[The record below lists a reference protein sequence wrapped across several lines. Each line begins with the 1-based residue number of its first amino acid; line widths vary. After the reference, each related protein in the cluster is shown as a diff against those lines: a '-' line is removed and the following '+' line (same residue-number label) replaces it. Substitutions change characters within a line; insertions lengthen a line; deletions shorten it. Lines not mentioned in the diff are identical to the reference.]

1 MDQWAATVLVA
12 IITGVF
18 SIVTIIVQKK
28 QDKTIKRIDE
38 QSKIAQKEKELKE
51 SVNEKR
57 RQLGII
63 ANDMMILVLNT
74 NLMII
79 ESADIDDNIRRE
91 VNDMRRK
98 SQDLFDKYDKLREE
112 LDDIIK
118 TRNVVEN
125 LNDNLNSR
133 K

>member
-1 MDQWAATVLVA
+1 
-12 IITGVF
+12 
-18 SIVTIIVQKK
+18 
-28 QDKTIKRIDE
+28 
-38 QSKIAQKEKELKE
+38 
-51 SVNEKR
+51 
-57 RQLGII
+57 
-63 ANDMMILVLNT
+63 
-74 NLMII
+74 MII

-118 TRNVVEN
+118 TRDVVEN

>member
-118 TRNVVEN
+118 TRDVVEN